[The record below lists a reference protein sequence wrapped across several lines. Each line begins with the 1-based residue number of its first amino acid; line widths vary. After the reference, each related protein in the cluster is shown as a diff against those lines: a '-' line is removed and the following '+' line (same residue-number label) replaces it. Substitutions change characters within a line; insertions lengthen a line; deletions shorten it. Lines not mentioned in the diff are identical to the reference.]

1 MGSEKKKVLSC
12 LSSFKVPFEED
23 GSIWFIDHSFID
35 KMLEMHKKINKREN
49 LVGWYSFDEKITEN
63 DSDINQIFCSYV
75 KRPLFILIW
84 VDRYINGLMLE
95 AYSLKKQESL
105 RQRVFQKKKISI
117 GMLESE
123 NIGIQQILR
132 DSQKW
137 AKNFRINILTNW
149 FQIFTSFSKFFRKI
163 FKYKN
168 FLSRYKK
175 IRGNLFFNQQFTE
188 SIKSS
193 KSYKNELDTDL
204 ILLYFL
210 NILKL
215 TIRIEN
221 VLFPLTS

>member
-1 MGSEKKKVLSC
+1 
-12 LSSFKVPFEED
+12 
-23 GSIWFIDHSFID
+23 
-35 KMLEMHKKINKREN
+35 
-49 LVGWYSFDEKITEN
+49 
-63 DSDINQIFCSYV
+63 
-75 KRPLFILIW
+75 
-84 VDRYINGLMLE
+84 
-95 AYSLKKQESL
+95 
-105 RQRVFQKKKISI
+105 
-117 GMLESE
+117 MLESE

-221 VLFPLTS
+221 VLFPLIS